1 LVYPKLVKYPH
12 RLSLDNLPRLNRLPL
27 RLLIQVGL
35 VLVVIWAIYQA
46 ILAVATKMIKAQFA
60 LNLLND
66 EFFIGEISAIKQN
79 YINEIVNSSPSD
91 YEERE
96 NAYKFILAINKLMG
110 HFEALAAQKQ
120 IDHSRLKIF

>member
-1 LVYPKLVKYPH
+1 
-12 RLSLDNLPRLNRLPL
+12 
-27 RLLIQVGL
+27 
-35 VLVVIWAIYQA
+35 
-46 ILAVATKMIKAQFA
+46 MIKAQFA